1 MTGRR
6 GAGRGD
12 SGHVPGR
19 PAPRPGI
26 AVAAVAAI
34 AAATAGAGL
43 ATQAATPGGAASTA
57 STASAARAS
66 PPGASTAAR
75 SGGARP
81 YRAVADAAALADASA
96 ALGDLGLALLRD
108 TPGANAVVSPL
119 AVATVLGMVQSGAEG
134 ATEREIEALFGGA
147 RAGAQ
152 AMRVALPAL
161 SAQLRGGAAASRDVA
176 SPVSQAARVWV
187 DTAVA
192 KDMPGGFR
200 RRIAQRHAADA
211 MVLSFADAEAARA
224 QINGWAAQH
233 TAGRVKDL
241 LPPGSV
247 ARSTQVALT
256 AALHFRSAWDQPFDA
271 GRTETRPFT
280 TSTGVPGS
288 VPTLNDE
295 RAIAQAVV
303 EGTQLYALPFASGFD
318 LVVAMP
324 AAAGAGATAGTAA
337 PAAPAGQVDALLER
351 LRGAT
356 FARWHSELK
365 AQAPVRCS
373 FSMPKLA
380 FAPKAG
386 SAKASLQRLGVQRAF
401 TDRAELRPML
411 GRLSGTAHVDDVHHA
426 AGITLDEWGGEAVAA
441 AAATVKPKSL
451 APALPACAVD
461 RAFAFVVMHR
471 ASGAPLFVGRV
482 GDPAKAQ

>member
-1 MTGRR
+1 M
-6 GAGRGD
+6 A
-12 SGHVPGR
+12 
-19 PAPRPGI
+19 GI
-26 AVAAVAAI
+26 AAAAVAAI
-34 AAATAGAGL
+34 AAAAAGAGFT
-43 ATQAATPGGAASTA
+43 AQAATPSAATTAAGASPAGAGAAGALPTGTS
-57 STASAARAS
+57 ASA
-66 PPGASTAAR
+66 R
-75 SGGARP
+75 SSGARP
-81 YRAVADAAALADASA
+81 HRAGANAAALANASI

-108 TPGANAVVSPL
+108 APGANAVVSPL

-134 ATEREIEALFGGA
+134 ATEREIEALFGGG

-161 SAQLRGGAAASRDVA
+161 SAQLRGGAAASRDAA
-176 SPVSQAARVWV
+176 SPVRQAARVWI
-187 DTAVA
+187 DSAVA

-200 RRIAQRHAADA
+200 RRIALRHAADA
-211 MVLSFADAEAARA
+211 MVLSFADAEAARV
-224 QINGWAAQH
+224 QINGWAAEH

-241 LPPGSV
+241 LPAGSV

-256 AALHFRSAWDQPFDA
+256 AALHFRSAWDKPFDA
-271 GRTETRPFT
+271 GRTEARPFA
-280 TSTGVPGS
+280 TSAGVPSS

-318 LVVAMP
+318 LVIALP
-324 AAAGAGATAGTAA
+324 AAAAAGGTPGA
-337 PAAPAGQVDALLER
+337 AAPAGEVDALVKGLS
-351 LRGAT
+351 GAT
-356 FARWHSELK
+356 FARWHGELK

-373 FSMPKLA
+373 FAMPKLA

-411 GRLSGTAHVDDVHHA
+411 GRLAGTAHVDDVHHA

-461 RAFAFVVMHR
+461 RPFAFVVMHR

-482 GDPAKAQ
+482 GEPAKAE